1 MSSPQS
7 MLGMIIGFSILLL
20 LVGFFTGN
28 LTIDVGAVWRSYIL
42 PIFTAIG
49 IFILLVALIF
59 TIGYIKSKR
68 EEEKEIEELSK
79 ASSTLEKK
87 IESVD
92 GEESIRSETSGE
104 EVESSSLDQDI
115 PHQTG
120 VAGLGNVRQ
129 RVENGGETG

>member
-1 MSSPQS
+1 
-7 MLGMIIGFSILLL
+7 MIIGFSILLL